1 MEGDRPAIR
10 WVAASLPLT
19 ALAATL
25 YLFFEWLFFVTSP
38 SPVGSLPI
46 LSQFEVLLESPVRL
60 TPSLLVIQAAASLLS
75 SFRYPRVRWIALV
88 PAACL
93 LGVLAMI
100 LLDNFTYTLF
110 GIGIVTTGEGVRAL
124 YIGILAALIV
134 FARQQLLKWFSA
146 IFARQGVAEGALT
159 LSTFFICASIPS
171 AVTSVVVSG
180 ADATGAPSSPRDSSG
195 PRPNILFVGIDG
207 VDAST
212 LSAYG
217 YERET
222 SPFLTSL
229 VSDTLFFEN
238 AFPNVGRTHGSL
250 ISLLT
255 GRLPFS
261 THVTF
266 PPTVLQGEDA
276 HRHLPGILRGL
287 GYHTLQIG
295 MRHYADAE
303 DAHLLGG
310 FDAANYRWSRFDD
323 LQVSAAARDE
333 TQVFQAAVAERLS
346 DRLGQMLGFKRF
358 VSAFE
363 HVQGRTVS
371 PYWSD
376 ARRVETLV
384 QYFGTAAEP
393 WFVHA
398 HLLDTHCCTYRPRN
412 IYFSGDSRTA
422 ARDSQLK
429 ETDENLRILIEAL
442 AAAGRLEHTV
452 VVFSSDHTS
461 EWTTTGRVPL
471 MIRFPNARPN
481 GRVTENVQLSDV
493 APTVLQY
500 LGVERPPWMDGVSL
514 LNASAVPPERPIFAL
529 SAIQDRQVVAPMLK
543 ALSSSG
549 PPNYG
554 AASAT
559 AIIGNKW
566 FELSLVDG
574 TLRSGAVSGHTRLHL
589 PVTLDSAAR
598 NILMQ
603 QLESNGFTVGLP

>member
-1 MEGDRPAIR
+1 MGLT
-10 WVAASLPLT
+10 LPL
-19 ALAATL
+19 
-25 YLFFEWLFFVTSP
+25 F
-38 SPVGSLPI
+38 
-46 LSQFEVLLESPVRL
+46 RL
-60 TPSLLVIQAAASLLS
+60 TATSVIQA
-75 SFRYPRVRWIALV
+75 R
-88 PAACL
+88 
-93 LGVLAMI
+93 
-100 LLDNFTYTLF
+100 
-110 GIGIVTTGEGVRAL
+110 
-124 YIGILAALIV
+124 
-134 FARQQLLKWFSA
+134 
-146 IFARQGVAEGALT
+146 
-159 LSTFFICASIPS
+159 
-171 AVTSVVVSG
+171 
-180 ADATGAPSSPRDSSG
+180 
-195 PRPNILFVGIDG
+195 
-207 VDAST
+207 
-212 LSAYG
+212 
-217 YERET
+217 
-222 SPFLTSL
+222 FLTSI

-276 HRHLPGILRGL
+276 HRHLPGILKGL

-310 FDAANYRWSRFDD
+310 FDAANYRWSRFDE

-358 VSAFE
+358 VNTFE

-384 QYFGTAAEP
+384 QYFATAAEP

-442 AAAGRLEHTV
+442 AVAGRLEHTV

-461 EWTTTGRVPL
+461 GWTTTGRVPL
-471 MIRFPNARPN
+471 MIRFPKAHPS

-500 LGVERPPWMDGVSL
+500 LGVERPPWMDGC
-514 LNASAVPPERPIFAL
+514 RC
-529 SAIQDRQVVAPMLK
+529 
-543 ALSSSG
+543 
-549 PPNYG
+549 
-554 AASAT
+554 
-559 AIIGNKW
+559 
-566 FELSLVDG
+566 
-574 TLRSGAVSGHTRLHL
+574 
-589 PVTLDSAAR
+589 
-598 NILMQ
+598 
-603 QLESNGFTVGLP
+603 